1 MLKQTEQK
9 RKGKTLADFDRMALN
24 LFLSLSM
31 QAVIKQKFKED
42 EGILKEWAED
52 QIVQS
57 ASYIFPVPF
66 EA

>member
-1 MLKQTEQK
+1 
-9 RKGKTLADFDRMALN
+9 MALN

-42 EGILKEWAED
+42 ESVLKEWAED
-52 QIVQS
+52 QIAQS
-57 ASYIFPVPF
+57 ASYIFPEPF

>member
-1 MLKQTEQK
+1 MVEETKTK
-9 RKGKTLADFDRMALN
+9 RKGKTLADADRLALN

-31 QAVIKQKFKED
+31 HAVIKQKYRED

-52 QIVQS
+52 QIAQS
-57 ASYIFPVPF
+57 AQYIFPDPF

>member
-1 MLKQTEQK
+1 MLEETKTK
-9 RKGKTLADFDRMALN
+9 RKGKTLADADRLALN

-31 QAVIKQKFKED
+31 QAVIKQKYRED

-52 QIVQS
+52 QIAHS
-57 ASYIFPVPF
+57 AQYIFPEPF

>member
-52 QIVQS
+52 QIAQS